1 MELEELMD
9 MKQTPQ
15 RLAIIEYLKENKIHP
30 TAGDVYKAVS
40 ERFPTMSF
48 ATVYNT
54 LEKLKEKGMLLE
66 LSIDPGKKR
75 FDCDLRPHHHF
86 LCIRCREIFD
96 VFKDYHLELP
106 EEEFNGFELVEIHVD
121 FYGICRKCKE
131 MEKKSEDLSQ

>member
-1 MELEELMD
+1 MELRELTH

-15 RLAIIEYLKENKIHP
+15 RLAIIEYLNENKTHP

-54 LEKLKEKGMLLE
+54 LEKLKEKGMVVE
-66 LSIDPGKKR
+66 LSIDTGKKR
-75 FDCDLRPHHHF
+75 FDSDLRPHHHL

-96 VFKDYHLELP
+96 VFQDYQLQLP
-106 EEEFNGFELVEIHVD
+106 EDEFKGFELVGIHVD
-121 FYGICRKCKE
+121 FYGICRRCK
-131 MEKKSEDLSQ
+131 DLETKNGDL